1 MYWSLSGP
9 ASWLSVSLLGI
20 SCNPC
25 ADSTVKSN
33 QLAGCDKNFMIEF
46 FLDAISSS
54 FFDFLQDS
62 RLFISSKKHGR
73 RELNSEEEQ
82 QLEGIPTRER
92 HYHCETRESYYHPRS
107 FRKKPHRRIRD
118 TEPMDRILLWAGHS
132 QDQWIAISTE
142 LSRQTQRMTTP
153 SFTKK

>member
-82 QLEGIPTRER
+82 QLEGIPTHER
-92 HYHCETRESYYHPRS
+92 HHHCETKVKLLPSKIVQEKASQKNKRYWTNGQNTALSWTFTRPMDSHQYWTVQT
-107 FRKKPHRRIRD
+107 D
-118 TEPMDRILLWAGHS
+118 TED
-132 QDQWIAISTE
+132 
-142 LSRQTQRMTTP
+142 TTP